1 MTTRRALIS
10 VYDKNQ
16 ADTLARELAQYGY
29 EIVSSSGTARFLE
42 EAGIVV
48 QEVSDLTGFPH
59 LLGGRVKTLHPAIMG
74 GILARRENDHDMED
88 VKVYEIPLI
97 DLVVCNLYPFEET
110 ARRGADLDE
119 LVENIDIGGVTLIR
133 AAAKN
138 YRQVAVVVDPSDYD
152 PLLEDL
158 KATGDISPQLRQ
170 DLALKA
176 FAYTSRYDSLIEKGL
191 SSILGRD
198 LGLSQNLPLSLS
210 KAQELRYGENPHQR
224 AALYL
229 PPLADLPWEQLSGKP
244 LSYNNILDLDG
255 ALRGMALFNGECAC
269 VINKHTTPCGLAV
282 GGTSLEAYEK
292 ALACDSLSAF
302 GGIVGLTRTVDMATA
317 RSLIR
322 TFTEVLAAPDFDD
335 DALAFLRETKP
346 SLRLLRWQGGRIVPL
361 QITSTWSGFLA
372 QEDQPAPLPRQDR
385 GEWIGT
391 PRPDLWDDL
400 ILAWK
405 AAYLSKSNA
414 IVVAAD
420 GATVG
425 IGRGFTSRVDAV
437 NWALAQAGD
446 KARGAV
452 MASDAFFPFPD
463 SIKAAAMAKIAAII
477 EPGGSVKDEEV
488 FDAARDAGISLFLSS
503 WRTFRH

>member
-1 MTTRRALIS
+1 MTRRALIS
-10 VYDKNQ
+10 VFDKRQ
-16 ADTLARELAQYGY
+16 ADTLAKELSQLGY

-42 EAGIVV
+42 AAHVAV

-59 LLGGRVKTLHPAIMG
+59 LLGGRVKTLHPSVMG
-74 GILARRENDHDMED
+74 GILARRENVQDMED
-88 VKVYEIPLI
+88 VRIYEIPLI
-97 DLVVCNLYPFEET
+97 DLVVCNLYPFEEK
-110 ARRGADLDE
+110 ARQGADLDE
-119 LVENIDIGGVTLIR
+119 LIENIDIGGVTLIR

-138 YRQVAVVVDPSDYD
+138 YRQVAIVVDPDDYE
-152 PLLEDL
+152 PVLEDL
-158 KATGDISPQLRQ
+158 RATGDVVPERRQ
-170 DLALKA
+170 ALALKA
-176 FAYTSRYDSLIEKGL
+176 FAYTSRYDGLVEKGL
-191 SSILGRD
+191 SSVLGQEMEMT
-198 LGLSQNLPLSLS
+198 SALPLTLTR
-210 KAQELRYGENPHQR
+210 AQELRYGENPHQR

-229 PPLADLPWEQLSGKP
+229 PPLTDVPWEQLSGKP

-255 ALRGMALFNGECAC
+255 TLRAMALFNGDCAC

-282 GGTSLEAYEK
+282 GKTLLEAYER
-292 ALACDSLSAF
+292 ALACDPLSAF
-302 GGIVGLTRTVDMATA
+302 GGIVGLTRSVDEATA
-317 RSLIR
+317 QSLVR

-335 DALAFLRETKP
+335 DALAFLRQTKP
-346 SLRLLRWQGGRIVPL
+346 SLRLLRWQGGRVMPL

-372 QEDQPAPLPRQDR
+372 QEDQTAPLPRLDK

-420 GATVG
+420 GATCG

-437 NWALAQAGD
+437 NWALAQAGE
-446 KARGAV
+446 KSRGAV

-463 SIKAAAMAKIAAII
+463 SIKAAGQAKIAAII